1 MQYGAYASA
10 NSLGRQVTGRPV
22 MATAT
27 GRPEM
32 PGRGSHRDRGSA
44 TRFPPAMFAERM
56 TG

>member
-1 MQYGAYASA
+1 
-10 NSLGRQVTGRPV
+10 VTGRPV